1 MKSMKEDLHKN
12 LENDTGE
19 TTHET
24 KMPAFKDAI
33 IPTIPPE
40 ELEQRITR
48 EKHERN
54 LRHDLAFCTIFVTL
68 LLLMC
73 YGQVESNSFLVHKV
87 MKKNFIAAFKKVN
100 NTQSY
105 WSWIDKTVLPNF
117 FPENHNESYAQISS
131 KMPLMKDL
139 HSHRIGTIRIMQ
151 IRKSPV
157 QLSCKN
163 AVIEKGCIQEML
175 KWQQDTNKYS
185 EGWTRYKSSSNSFGY
200 EAWQPWPVEQT
211 SINPFFVIENVN
223 YGSGAYTAHLG
234 NNRTHVQRMVKHLN
248 ETGWLDSHTAVIVTE
263 VNIYNPNVNLHSR
276 ISTFVDISAGYM
288 TLSYK
293 IHVFRLYE
301 LDYAAHLVT
310 NVAYGAFIL
319 LLLYMVVSMATKAA
333 RSRSKYLCH
342 VSTWAELVLFSL
354 GLGTISIFYLKNT
367 SGKHSLS
374 TIRNSPWTSEL
385 LNFIIL
391 SRQCTDFNAILVF
404 LTSFKIFGLL
414 GMTHWLRPMVKSV
427 VLCGEIM
434 RSFSFIF
441 LFVLVGYSL
450 LFWGIFGYWFQRYNT
465 LSNSLTS
472 TMAALLGKSD
482 FRDLYSHGG
491 SMAASLY
498 LIFMFSFAILLFDL
512 GILLVSE
519 ATSKAF
525 KEDCDPSDA
534 PRLMGNRF
542 QTLFDMLRGSNKR
555 SNKS

>member
-211 SINPFFVIENVN
+211 SINPFFVI
-223 YGSGAYTAHLG
+223 
-234 NNRTHVQRMVKHLN
+234 
-248 ETGWLDSHTAVIVTE
+248 
-263 VNIYNPNVNLHSR
+263 
-276 ISTFVDISAGYM
+276 GYM